1 MPTAIDSCG
10 SVDMTNVW
18 ECFMSAAQ
26 ELVAG
31 GSVKQRLADAFGRH
45 LASVNSEDLPRELRD
60 DFLALEGSLS
70 NIRPLRGETAL
81 QATVRK
87 MSDSQAAA
95 CSRQIINLLA
105 ALAKLQVTTRPTLL
119 RAVNSSDD

>member
-1 MPTAIDSCG
+1 MA
-10 SVDMTNVW
+10 NVW
-18 ECFMSAAQ
+18 ESFMSAAL
-26 ELVAG
+26 ELVAPG
-31 GSVKQRLADAFGRH
+31 TVKQRLAEAFGRH
-45 LASVNSEDLPRELRD
+45 LAALKSDDLPRELRD
-60 DFLALEGSLS
+60 DFMALEGSLS

-105 ALAKLQVTTRPTLL
+105 ALAKLQVTSRPPML
-119 RAVNSSDD
+119 RAVNSGDD